1 MVLNGRF
8 PSDFSLGILMYA
20 CGSNVVILLVI
31 GHMNNRPFPNSS
43 LKLRLA
49 EVDSLT
55 GAQRYKGNYF

>member
-8 PSDFSLGILMYA
+8 SSDFSLGILMYA
-20 CGSNVVILLVI
+20 YGSNVVILLVI
-31 GHMNNRPFPNSS
+31 GQMNNRPFPNSS
-43 LKLRLA
+43 LKISLT